1 MAKKGSKKVST
12 AVDYTPVQ
20 DLLIPYRR
28 VSTREQ
34 ADDGVGLT
42 AQRTMIEAGLTL
54 RGSRALTWDIVDA
67 GKSGKDLKRPK
78 LAEALELVRAGEAG
92 GIIVS
97 KLDRLSRSLI
107 DFATLMNQ
115 AKAEGWNI
123 VCLDVSL
130 DLMTS
135 MGSFVAGILALFAQF
150 ERERIGERTREALE
164 EKRAEGVQLGR
175 RRTMD
180 DDLLE
185 SIIAMYHD
193 LDSFSKVA
201 RWLNEIEVP
210 TAHGGRQ
217 WYPST
222 VKYAIES
229 PDGRAIMQRLEAA
242 V

>member
-1 MAKKGSKKVST
+1 MPKKGSRQLKVV
-12 AVDYTPVQ
+12 VDYSSVR
-20 DLLIPYRR
+20 DILVPYRR

-34 ADDGVGLT
+34 ADDGVGLV
-42 AQRTMIEAGLTL
+42 AQKTMITAGLTL
-54 RGSRALTWDIVDA
+54 RGATALTWDQVDA
-67 GKSGKDLKRPK
+67 GKSGKDMKRPK
-78 LAEALELVRAGEAG
+78 LTEALDLVRAGQAG

-130 DLMTS
+130 DLMSS

-175 RRTMD
+175 RRTMS

-185 SIIAMYHD
+185 AIIAMHHD

-201 RWLNEIEVP
+201 HWLNEIEVP
-210 TAHGGRQ
+210 TAHGGLK

-229 PDGRAIMQRLEAA
+229 TDGAAILQRLEAA
-242 V
+242 

>member
-1 MAKKGSKKVST
+1 MPRKGSRQVKPF
-12 AVDYTPVQ
+12 VDYSAVR
-20 DLLIPYRR
+20 DVFVPYRR

-34 ADDGVGLT
+34 ADDGVGLV
-42 AQRTMIEAGLTL
+42 AQKTMIRAGLVL
-54 RGSRALTWDIVDA
+54 RSARALTWDQVDA

-78 LAEALELVRAGEAG
+78 LTEALEIVRRGEAG
-92 GIIVS
+92 GIMVS

-150 ERERIGERTREALE
+150 ERERIGERTKEALE
-164 EKRAEGVQLGR
+164 EKRAEGIQLGR
-175 RRTMD
+175 RRTMT

-193 LDSFSKVA
+193 LDNYSKVA
-201 RWLNEIEVP
+201 RWLNDVEVP
-210 TAHGGRQ
+210 TAHGGAK

-222 VKYAIES
+222 IKYAIES
-229 PDGRAIMQRLEAA
+229 PDGRAIMERLEAA
-242 V
+242 